1 MKLKYCLLIPVVL
14 LGKKSA
20 AQSTE
25 ESAFLERNTP
35 KPDIVPEKEVLGPSS
50 GIKLEDLDSEEELE
64 LEDVVSKCFE
74 ELYELKRLNSE
85 TPKPYIIPKNELF
98 TPRPGIKKKTFDSG
112 QKMELDDVLDEAPFE
127 RSSQSSTEEE
137 EITEASQCLTYLPY
151 HLVESV
157 VNGLLAKF
165 EDTDIFGIYLSDALV
180 SSLVKGLA
188 NLAGI
193 NVVPWS
199 LRNKCIPD
207 ENDIV
212 LQIVN
217 EAHGILAQK
226 NYLKSV
232 WHENEIAVR
241 YLTAILSAV
250 IIDYT
255 LVRPKAHKN
264 GLTSESFTL
273 WRWKA
278 GSSTP
283 IVSNQFSVHQ
293 EQMQNDVD
301 SSLCNAARASTN
313 EMSLKD
319 CDQEETDEDP
329 RPDCDESLGPALRGF
344 TLKLKRGIQAS
355 LSKLFFK
362 SKASQWVAPCP
373 WGGKNKNMNLLKI
386 KKHESAFNLNYD
398 LYCIEVHMFRGQ
410 SFF

>member
-1 MKLKYCLLIPVVL
+1 MLIPVVL

-25 ESAFLERNTP
+25 ESEFLGRNTP
-35 KPDIVPEKEVLGPSS
+35 KPDIVPENEVLGPSS

-74 ELYELKRLNSE
+74 ELYELKRLKSE
-85 TPKPYIIPKNELF
+85 TPKPCIIPKNELF
-98 TPRPGIKKKTFDSG
+98 TPRPGIKKKTFDSE

-127 RSSQSSTEEE
+127 RSSQPGAEEE

-151 HLVESV
+151 HLVEGV

-165 EDTDIFGIYLSDALV
+165 EVTDIFGIYLSDALV

-193 NVVPWS
+193 NVATCS

-217 EAHGILAQK
+217 EAHGILAHK

-232 WHENEIAVR
+232 WHENEIAVS

-255 LVRPKAHKN
+255 LVRPKTQKN

-278 GSSTP
+278 GSCTP
-283 IVSNQFSVHQ
+283 IISNQFSVDK
-293 EQMQNDVD
+293 ELTQNDVE

-329 RPDCDESLGPALRGF
+329 RPDCDESLGLALRDF

-362 SKASQWVAPCP
+362 SKASQ
-373 WGGKNKNMNLLKI
+373 
-386 KKHESAFNLNYD
+386 
-398 LYCIEVHMFRGQ
+398 
-410 SFF
+410 